1 VTHAHQPLLPLLV
14 IAAAIGYTVLTAIV
28 AAWPGRRTV
37 SFLTGAGL
45 LVIGLL
51 PGMSPWPAGDF
62 RTHMFQH
69 LLIGML
75 APLGLV
81 LGAPV
86 TLLLR
91 AIPRP
96 AGRVVG
102 RLLRSRPVHAV
113 ANPVLALALNLG
125 GIAVL
130 HLTPLYAA
138 TTREPVLHQ
147 LVQVHFLLAGYL
159 FAWVVAGPDPAPRRP
174 PVPVRLIVLGVGIAF
189 HAVFSQLLFA
199 GVAGDPAIPRAE
211 REGGA
216 ELMYY
221 GADIAELL
229 LAAALVNRW
238 RPRRQGTNTART
250 QSSFFSLNMR

>member
-1 VTHAHQPLLPLLV
+1 VTHAHQPLLA

-37 SFLTGAGL
+37 SFLTGSGL
-45 LVIGLL
+45 LVIGLI
-51 PGMSPWPAGDF
+51 PQTSPWPAGDF
-62 RTHMFQH
+62 RTHMLQH

-91 AIPRP
+91 AIPRR

-102 RLLRSRPVHAV
+102 RILRSRPVH
-113 ANPVLALALNLG
+113 VLAGPVVALILNLG
-125 GIAVL
+125 GIALL
-130 HLTPLYAA
+130 HLTPLYAT
-138 TTREPVLHQ
+138 TTRDPGLHL
-147 LVQVHFLLAGYL
+147 LVHMHFLLAGYL

-174 PVPVRLIVLGVGIAF
+174 SVPVRLMVLGVAIAF
-189 HAVFSQLLFA
+189 HAVFSQLMFA
-199 GVAGDPAIPRAE
+199 GVIVNPPVPRAE

-221 GADIAELL
+221 GGDIAELL
-229 LAAALVNRW
+229 LAAALVTRW

-250 QSSFFSLNMR
+250 QSSFFSLKMR